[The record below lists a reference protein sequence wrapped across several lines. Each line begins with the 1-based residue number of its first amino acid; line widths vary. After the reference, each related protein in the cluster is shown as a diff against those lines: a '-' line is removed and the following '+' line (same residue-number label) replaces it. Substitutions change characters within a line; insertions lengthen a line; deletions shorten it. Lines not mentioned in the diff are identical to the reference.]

1 MMSKVVSAQHTSP
14 WRVMPQYLGASGS
27 LEGATISTATDG
39 SATGRSGIGTA
50 VVMNPRLFVGMCPV
64 LLSSNIFFSPPRQT
78 MDRIVRLQDLLT
90 TMKSSDAFTAAEIK
104 CAEQT
109 LASMEAECERL
120 EKAAEYKANVVNP
133 DLKRLQQTIATR
145 EAILNASGI
154 DDLEILKL
162 FREQHQV
169 LQRDQRTLE
178 AALNN

>member
-1 MMSKVVSAQHTSP
+1 
-14 WRVMPQYLGASGS
+14 
-27 LEGATISTATDG
+27 
-39 SATGRSGIGTA
+39 
-50 VVMNPRLFVGMCPV
+50 
-64 LLSSNIFFSPPRQT
+64 
-78 MDRIVRLQDLLT
+78 MDRIVRLQELLA

-104 CAEQT
+104 STEQT
-109 LASMEAECERL
+109 LASMEAERERL